1 MAQNEVTLSNQNKPK
16 KVQNGAVQQPDS
28 LMSLLKEMDVQAQTT
43 GYGDKSEISSLYQM
57 PIDQPH
63 GLDFDKITTTP
74 AFANDVELI
83 QQTMKQHNVVSNVLK
98 RR

>member
-1 MAQNEVTLSNQNKPK
+1 
-16 KVQNGAVQQPDS
+16 
-28 LMSLLKEMDVQAQTT
+28 MSLLKEMDVQAQTT

-83 QQTMKQHNVVSNVLK
+83 
-98 RR
+98 